1 MDGNKKIKILGFF
14 IILIFTV
21 IACQVHKP
29 TYGSF
34 YVETSRETQKAEEA
48 ARTSQKTSEFF
59 EANALLMRNQKIR
72 DTFKIM
78 YNDLKDRDFLKD
90 SLHKVKLNRLN
101 KSMHHL
107 RLQLDSMQYQIEK
120 EYTLEN
126 PSAYKVY
133 PVQELNYTYD
143 TLTPSQHQGQKE
155 QIIPPKAI
163 SIVQEREIQEEIRM
177 QKSEQVAP
185 ATFTKRSS
193 ENTPQTKTTT
203 ESVERVTTTAPEK
216 TSVVQERKTS
226 EVVQKSTPD
235 PRVTTTSPP
244 RQAATTSTKTTT
256 ASVQNE
262 KMKASTS
269 TPVIQA
275 RTVEETTPKQSIV
288 HGLKVT
294 PSPRRAETLTQATM
308 TQEKMQTEFSQQNN
322 QTRDTMYVEKPTPA
336 VITEPNLPMVL
347 TAYYQ
352 IGQTQPN
359 NEVVSMLEEVLKNNK
374 ILKVEISGYTDSTG
388 NAAVNKRITNTRIN
402 YIYNKITP
410 LVPMDK
416 IYIQNFGQNFASI
429 MRVDEERRVE
439 IRLYVE

>member
-34 YVETSRETQKAEEA
+34 YVETSREIQKAEEA
-48 ARTSQKTSEFF
+48 ARTSKKTSELL
-59 EANALLMRNQKIR
+59 EANALHMCNQKIR

-90 SLHKVKLNRLN
+90 SLHKVNLNRLN

-143 TLTPSQHQGQKE
+143 TLTPSQHQVQKE

-163 SIVQEREIQEEIRM
+163 SIAQEREIQEEIRM

-185 ATFTKRSS
+185 ITSTKRSS
-193 ENTPQTKTTT
+193 EKTPQ
-203 ESVERVTTTAPEK
+203 
-216 TSVVQERKTS
+216 
-226 EVVQKSTPD
+226 
-235 PRVTTTSPP
+235 
-244 RQAATTSTKTTT
+244 TKTTT

-262 KMKASTS
+262 KMKASTA

-275 RTVEETTPKQSIV
+275 RTMEETTPKQSIV
-288 HGLKVT
+288 QGLTVT
-294 PSPRRAETLTQATM
+294 PSTRRAETLTQATM
-308 TQEKMQTEFSQQNN
+308 TQEKMQTESRQQNN

-336 VITEPNLPMVL
+336 VFTEPNLPMVL

-388 NAAVNKRITNTRIN
+388 NATVNRRITNTRIN

>member
-34 YVETSRETQKAEEA
+34 YVETSREIQKAEEA
-48 ARTSQKTSEFF
+48 ARTSKKTSELL
-59 EANALLMRNQKIR
+59 EANALHMRNQKIR

-90 SLHKVKLNRLN
+90 SLHKVNLNRLN

-143 TLTPSQHQGQKE
+143 TLTPSQHQVQKE

-163 SIVQEREIQEEIRM
+163 SIAQEREIQEEIRM

-185 ATFTKRSS
+185 ITSTKRSS
-193 ENTPQTKTTT
+193 EKTPQ
-203 ESVERVTTTAPEK
+203 
-216 TSVVQERKTS
+216 
-226 EVVQKSTPD
+226 
-235 PRVTTTSPP
+235 
-244 RQAATTSTKTTT
+244 TKTTT

-262 KMKASTS
+262 KMKASTA

-275 RTVEETTPKQSIV
+275 RTMEETTPKQSIV
-288 HGLKVT
+288 QGLTVT
-294 PSPRRAETLTQATM
+294 PSTRRAETLTQATM
-308 TQEKMQTEFSQQNN
+308 TQEKMQTESRQQNN

-336 VITEPNLPMVL
+336 VFTEPNLPMVL

-388 NAAVNKRITNTRIN
+388 NATVNRRITNTRIN